1 MRCHRISKQGLL
13 HKQTL
18 IFLFRNFSWLETHD
32 KNHKAKEAHTREAN
46 MKVNMD
52 ANMMTKVGEN
62 SMKDLAMSSV
72 VSTSE
77 SSQKL
82 STLTPN

>member
-1 MRCHRISKQGLL
+1 
-13 HKQTL
+13 
-18 IFLFRNFSWLETHD
+18 
-32 KNHKAKEAHTREAN
+32 

-62 SMKDLAMSSV
+62 SMKDLAMSSA
-72 VSTSE
+72 VSTRE